1 MPRQKPA
8 TDRSHAAGL
17 PAPFGRRAVAVLTVL
32 LLFVSL
38 QKLNLD
44 GAGRPRVAVISGFA
58 VLAYVVMVYLIFFLT
73 YTPIGIDHVRG
84 VQGRYFVVALP
95 MAAIFLAATINVDL
109 PRGAVA
115 TAAIS
120 GSLLSGVTSFQALLG
135 AHWSLP

>member
-1 MPRQKPA
+1 
-8 TDRSHAAGL
+8 
-17 PAPFGRRAVAVLTVL
+17 
-32 LLFVSL
+32 
-38 QKLNLD
+38 
-44 GAGRPRVAVISGFA
+44 
-58 VLAYVVMVYLIFFLT
+58 
-73 YTPIGIDHVRG
+73 
-84 VQGRYFVVALP
+84 VVALP